1 MPSDRRPNREACR
14 KPQRHVLR
22 AAFMLA
28 CEHRKLIPMGGA
40 RKRESSKAA
49 ALRVAQ
55 ATFEGLAPL
64 LIRCGITSPEVEA
77 LLRAV
82 CVHTAAK
89 NQEQVGRPN
98 VSRVSIKTG
107 VDRHTVAALLMEPPN
122 IGTDVTS
129 RRDAISR
136 VIDGW
141 SSDPEYSERGAPRDL
156 DIGDPNSKGRTA
168 WTLVQR
174 YAPGVWPR
182 LIVGELIRLD
192 YVDTLPNGQ
201 LRWKR
206 TPNFKLASRRS
217 THESS
222 NQLMRDAVQALF
234 QYAIRPDGRST
245 WRTAQSLEISEQDLP
260 LVRKMLRERL
270 NTMFAWLTDELNSA
284 RWQQHGSRPNAR
296 IRVGLTG
303 FTFEEPLTTDRV
315 NEKVKKP
322 RRTKT

>member
-1 MPSDRRPNREACR
+1 
-14 KPQRHVLR
+14 
-22 AAFMLA
+22 MLA
-28 CEHRKLIPMGGA
+28 CEHRKLIRMDGV
-40 RKRESSKAA
+40 RRRESSKAA
-49 ALRVAQ
+49 ALKVAQ

-82 CVHTAAK
+82 CVHTAAR
-89 NQEQVGRPN
+89 NQEQPGRPN
-98 VSRVSIKTG
+98 VSRVSVKTG

-122 IGTDVTS
+122 IDTDVTS

-141 SSDPEYSERGAPRDL
+141 LSDPEYNERGGPRDL
-156 DIGDPNSKGRTA
+156 DIGDPSSKGRTA

-182 LIVGELIRLD
+182 LIVDELIRVD

-201 LRWKR
+201 LRWKQ

-217 THESS
+217 SRESS

-234 QYAIRPDGRST
+234 NDAIRPDGRSA

-284 RWQQHGSRPNAR
+284 RWQRRGSKPNGR
-296 IRVGLTG
+296 VRVGLSG
-303 FTFEEPLTTDRV
+303 FTFEELLTTDRA

-322 RRTKT
+322 RQAKA

>member
-1 MPSDRRPNREACR
+1 
-14 KPQRHVLR
+14 
-22 AAFMLA
+22 
-28 CEHRKLIPMGGA
+28 MGGI

-49 ALRVAQ
+49 ALRVAH

-64 LIRCGITSPEVEA
+64 LIRHGITSPEVEA

-89 NQEQVGRPN
+89 NQEQAGRPN
-98 VSRVSIKTG
+98 VSRVSVKTG
-107 VDRHTVAALLMEPPN
+107 VDRHTVAALLREPPN
-122 IGTDVTS
+122 IDTDGTS

-141 SSDPEYSERGAPRDL
+141 LSDPDYSERGGPRDL
-156 DIGDPNSKGRTA
+156 DIGDPSSKGRTV
-168 WTLVQR
+168 WTLVQC
-174 YAPGVWPR
+174 YAPGIWPR
-182 LIVGELIRLD
+182 LIVDELIRVD

-206 TPNFKLASRRS
+206 TPNFKFEFASRRS
-217 THESS
+217 NHESS

-234 QYAIRPDGRST
+234 KDTMRPDGRSA

-284 RWQQHGSRPNAR
+284 RWQHHGSRPNAR
-296 IRVGLTG
+296 VRVGLSG
-303 FTFEEPLTTDRV
+303 FTFEEPLTTDRA

-322 RRTKT
+322 RRAKK